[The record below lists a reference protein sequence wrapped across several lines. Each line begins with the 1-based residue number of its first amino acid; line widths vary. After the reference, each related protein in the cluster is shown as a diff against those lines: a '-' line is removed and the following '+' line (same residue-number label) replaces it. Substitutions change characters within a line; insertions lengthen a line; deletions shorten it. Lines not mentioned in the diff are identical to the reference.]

1 MYDLKP
7 DTDLPL
13 VNFVNDYV
21 EDRLDEVER
30 SVFLEYLSTDVELAL
45 FVAKSKKGKRALRN
59 ASRKYAAPDFEEK
72 LALRIAEEKEMENS
86 AN

>member
-13 VNFVNDYV
+13 VKFVNDYV

-30 SVFLEYLSTDVELAL
+30 TVFIEYLSTDADLAI
-45 FVAKSKKGKRALRN
+45 FVAKSKKGRQALRQ

-72 LALRIAEEKEMENS
+72 LARRIAEEKEMKSS